1 MIPEQAR
8 LEIIKKKQQGE
19 TWTGISQ
26 WIEEEYGIPI
36 HRTTV
41 QRWYDREAFSE
52 DEVDQEELLESI
64 EDRTKLDKKV
74 ATYKAELN
82 YYKKLYQQAILGDA
96 KKDLIV
102 EAIQTYAPTFDAV
115 PIKPPPAKGKS
126 SKPQVMVAVLT
137 DTHVGEE
144 VFAPQMMSM
153 NAYDYDIFN
162 RRLSGWANQVLNLA
176 TYRRNICNIDELM
189 VPMLGDMISGDIH
202 EELSRTNLDN
212 CMMQMMHTASSISQA
227 LMFLAPHFKTIKVPC
242 VVGNH
247 GRMTR
252 KPPMKDKYMDWDY
265 LAYQW
270 MAAFCANQKNIHFD
284 IPKSFAHIVDIAGKN
299 VLMFHGD
306 AISGGG
312 SSASISRM
320 IGSMRGVIQFKQAL
334 ESTIVEH
341 DGVMPGNFSDVLMGH
356 FHRVDVMDI
365 GTGSAY
371 ICGTMKGGDE
381 FALQRVQ
388 AITPPKQVVTYWH
401 PDYGNVGMEV
411 IYLDRFDTLPSMF
424 NSTMQDVW
432 ATTYAKV

>member
-8 LEIIKKKQQGE
+8 LEIIKKKQEGE

-64 EDRTKLDKKV
+64 EDRTKLDKKL

-82 YYKKLYQQAILGDA
+82 YYKKLYQQVISGDA

-115 PIKPPPAKGKS
+115 PVKPPPAKGKS
-126 SKPQVMVAVLT
+126 ATPQVMVAVLT
-137 DTHVGEE
+137 DTHVGEQ
-144 VFAPQMMSM
+144 VFAPQMMDM
-153 NAYDYDIFN
+153 NSYDYDIFN

-176 TYRRNICNIDELM
+176 TYRRNICTIDELM

-212 CMMQMMHTASSISQA
+212 CMMQMMHTASSIAQA

-247 GRMTR
+247 GRMTK

-270 MAAFCANQKNIHFD
+270 MAAFCANQKNIQFD

-320 IGSMRGVIQFKQAL
+320 IGNMRGVIQFKQAL

-341 DGVMPGNFSDVLMGH
+341 DGVMPGNFSDVMMGH
-356 FHRVDVMDI
+356 FHRIDVMDI
-365 GTGSAY
+365 GTGAAY
-371 ICGTMKGGDE
+371 LCGTMKGGDE

-401 PDYGNVGMEV
+401 PYYGNVGMEV
-411 IYLDRFDTLPSMF
+411 IYLDRFDDTPSMF
-424 NSTMQDVW
+424 NSTMKDVW

>member
-8 LEIIKKKQQGE
+8 LEIIRKKEQGE
-19 TWTGISQ
+19 TWTGIAQ
-26 WIEEEYGIPI
+26 WMEEEYGISI

-41 QRWYDREAFSE
+41 QRWYDREAFNAE
-52 DEVDQEELLESI
+52 EVDQEELLESI
-64 EDRTKLDKKV
+64 EDRTKIDKKL
-74 ATYKAELN
+74 ATYKAELA
-82 YYKKLYQQAILGDA
+82 YYKKLYTQVISSDA

-102 EAIQTYAPTFDAV
+102 DAIKAYAPTFDAV
-115 PIKPPPAKGKS
+115 KIQPPKHKGKS
-126 SKPQVMVAVLT
+126 SEAQVMVAVLT
-137 DTHVGEE
+137 DTHVGEQ
-144 VFAPQMMSM
+144 VFSPQVMQM
-153 NAYDYDIFN
+153 NTYDYEVFN
-162 RRLSGWANQVLNLA
+162 RRLSGWAMQVINLA
-176 TYRRNICNIDELM
+176 NYRRNICPINELM

-202 EELSRTNLDN
+202 EELSRTNIDN
-212 CMMQMMHTASSISQA
+212 CMMQMLNTAHSIAQA
-227 LMFLAPHFKTIKVPC
+227 LMFLAPHFKTITVPC

-284 IPKSFAHIVDIAGKN
+284 IPKSFAHVVDIAGRN

-306 AISGGG
+306 SISGGG
-312 SSASISRM
+312 SSAAISKM
-320 IGSMRGVIQFKQAL
+320 IGNMRGVVQFRQEL
-334 ESTIVEH
+334 ETTIVEQ
-341 DGVMPGNFSDVLMGH
+341 DGLMPTQFSDVLMGH

-401 PDYGNVGMEV
+401 PQYGNVGMEV
-411 IYLDRFDTLPSMF
+411 IYLDRFDETPSMF
-424 NSTMQDVW
+424 GRGVSDVW
-432 ATTYAKV
+432 ANTYATV

>member
-8 LEIIKKKQQGE
+8 LEIIRKKQEGE
-19 TWTGISQ
+19 TWTGISK
-26 WIEEEYGIPI
+26 WIEDEYGIVI

-41 QRWYDREAFSE
+41 QRWYDREAFNDE
-52 DEVDQEELLESI
+52 EVDQDELLESI

-74 ATYKAELN
+74 ATYKSELA
-82 YYKKLYQQAILGDA
+82 YYKKLYNQVIASDA
-96 KKDLIV
+96 KKELIV

-115 PIKPPPAKGKS
+115 PITPPPTKGKS
-126 SKPQVMVAVLT
+126 SEPQVMVAALT
-137 DTHVGEE
+137 DTHVGEQ
-144 VFAPQMMSM
+144 VFSPQLMSM
-153 NAYDYDIFN
+153 NSYDYDIFN
-162 RRLSGWANQVLNLA
+162 RRLSGCAIQVLNLD
-176 TYRRNICNIDELM
+176 TYRRNICPINELM
-189 VPMLGDMISGDIH
+189 IPMLGDMISGDIH

-212 CMMQMMHTASSISQA
+212 CMMQMMHVASSIAQA

-270 MAAFCANQKNIHFD
+270 MAAFCANQKNIQFD
-284 IPKSFAHIVDIAGKN
+284 IPKSFAHIVDVAGKN

-320 IGSMRGVIQFKQAL
+320 IGNMRGVIQFKQAL

-341 DGVMPGNFSDVLMGH
+341 DGVMPGNFNDVMMGH

-381 FALQRVQ
+381 FALQRV
-388 AITPPKQVVTYWH
+388 
-401 PDYGNVGMEV
+401 
-411 IYLDRFDTLPSMF
+411 
-424 NSTMQDVW
+424 
-432 ATTYAKV
+432 

>member
-312 SSASISRM
+312 SSASIGRM

>member
-8 LEIIKKKQQGE
+8 LEIIRKKQEGE
-19 TWTGISQ
+19 TWTGISK
-26 WIEEEYGIPI
+26 WIEDEYGIVI

-41 QRWYDREAFSE
+41 QRWYDREAFN
-52 DEVDQEELLESI
+52 DGEVDQDELLESI

-74 ATYKAELN
+74 ATYKSELA
-82 YYKKLYQQAILGDA
+82 YYKKLYNQVIASDA
-96 KKDLIV
+96 KKELIV

-115 PIKPPPAKGKS
+115 PITPPPTKGKS
-126 SKPQVMVAVLT
+126 SEPQVMVAALT
-137 DTHVGEE
+137 DTHVGEQ
-144 VFAPQMMSM
+144 VFSPQLMSM
-153 NAYDYDIFN
+153 NSYDYDIFN
-162 RRLSGWANQVLNLA
+162 RRLSGWAMQVLNLA
-176 TYRRNICNIDELM
+176 TYRRNICPINELM
-189 VPMLGDMISGDIH
+189 IPMLGDMISGDIH

-212 CMMQMMHTASSISQA
+212 CMMQMMHVASSIAQA

-270 MAAFCANQKNIHFD
+270 MAAFCANQKNIQFD

-320 IGSMRGVIQFKQAL
+320 IGNMRGVIQFKQAL

-341 DGVMPGNFSDVLMGH
+341 DGVMPGNFTDVMMGH

-401 PDYGNVGMEV
+401 PHYGNVGHEV
-411 IYLDRFDTLPSMF
+411 IYLNRFDDTPSMF
-424 NSTMQDVW
+424 NSTMKDVW

>member
-8 LEIIKKKQQGE
+8 LEIIKKKQEGE

-64 EDRTKLDKKV
+64 EDRTKLDKKL

-82 YYKKLYQQAILGDA
+82 YYKKLYQQVISGDA

-115 PIKPPPAKGKS
+115 PVKPPPAKGKS
-126 SKPQVMVAVLT
+126 ATPQVMVAVLT
-137 DTHVGEE
+137 DTHVGEQ
-144 VFAPQMMSM
+144 VFAPQMMDM
-153 NAYDYDIFN
+153 NSYDYDIFN

-176 TYRRNICNIDELM
+176 TYRRNICTIDELM

-212 CMMQMMHTASSISQA
+212 CMMQMMHTASSIAQA

-247 GRMTR
+247 GRMTK

-320 IGSMRGVIQFKQAL
+320 IGNMRGVIQFKQAL

-341 DGVMPGNFSDVLMGH
+341 DGVMPGNFSDVMMGH
-356 FHRVDVMDI
+356 FHRIDVMDI
-365 GTGSAY
+365 GTGAAY
-371 ICGTMKGGDE
+371 LCGTMKGGDE

-401 PDYGNVGMEV
+401 PYYGNVGMEV
-411 IYLDRFDTLPSMF
+411 IYLDRFDDTPSMF
-424 NSTMQDVW
+424 NSTMKDVW

>member
-8 LEIIKKKQQGE
+8 LEIIKKKQEGE

-41 QRWYDREAFSE
+41 QRWYDREVFSA
-52 DEVDQEELLESI
+52 DEEGQEELLESL
-64 EDRTKLDKKV
+64 EDRAKLDKKV
-74 ATYKAELN
+74 ATYKAELT
-82 YYKKLYQQAILGDA
+82 YYKKLYQQVILGDA

-176 TYRRNICNIDELM
+176 TYRRNICPIDELM

-212 CMMQMMHTASSISQA
+212 CMMQMMHVASSIAQA

-270 MAAFCANQKNIHFD
+270 MAAFCAKQKNIQFD

-341 DGVMPGNFSDVLMGH
+341 DGVMPGNFSDVIMGH

-411 IYLDRFDTLPSMF
+411 IYLDRFDNTPSMF
-424 NSTMQDVW
+424 NSTMKDVW

>member
-8 LEIIKKKQQGE
+8 LEIIKRKDSGE
-19 TWTGISQ
+19 TWTGIAK
-26 WIEEEYGIPI
+26 WIEKEYGVTI
-36 HRTTV
+36 HRTTI
-41 QRWYDREAFSE
+41 QRWYDREVCR
-52 DEVDQEELLESI
+52 DGEVDQEELLESI

-74 ATYKAELN
+74 ATYKAELA
-82 YYKKLYQQAILGDA
+82 YYKKLYNQVIASDA
-96 KKDLIV
+96 KKELIV
-102 EAIQTYAPTFDAV
+102 DAIQTYAPTFDAV
-115 PIKPPPAKGKS
+115 PVQPPPANGKS
-126 SKPQVMVAVLT
+126 SEPQVMVAVLT
-137 DTHVGEE
+137 DTHVGEQ
-144 VFAPQMMSM
+144 VFSSQLMSM
-153 NAYDYDIFN
+153 NSYDYDIFN
-162 RRLSGWANQVLNLA
+162 RRLSGWASQVINLA
-176 TYRRNICNIDELM
+176 TFRRNVCPINELI
-189 VPMLGDMISGDIH
+189 VPMLGDMVSGDIH

-212 CMMQMMHTASSISQA
+212 CMMQMLHAASSIAQA
-227 LMFLAPHFKTIKVPC
+227 LMFLAPHFQTIKVPC

-270 MAAFCANQKNIHFD
+270 MAAFCAKQKNIQFD

-320 IGSMRGVIQFKQAL
+320 IGNMRGIFQFKQAL

-341 DGVMPGNFSDVLMGH
+341 DGVMPGTFSDVMMGH

-365 GTGSAY
+365 GTGSVY
-371 ICGTMKGGDE
+371 ICGTVKGGDE

-388 AITPPKQVVTYWH
+388 AMTPPKQVVTYWH
-401 PDYGNVGMEV
+401 PSYGNVGMEV
-411 IYLDRFDTLPSMF
+411 IYLNRFDDTPSLF
-424 NSTMQDVW
+424 NSPMKDVW
-432 ATTYAKV
+432 SSTYAKV

>member
-8 LEIIKKKQQGE
+8 LEIIKRKQEGE

-41 QRWYDREAFSE
+41 QRWYDREAFNE
-52 DEVDQEELLESI
+52 EEVDQDELLESI

-74 ATYKAELN
+74 ATYKSELA
-82 YYKKLYQQAILGDA
+82 YYKKLYNQVIASDA
-96 KKDLIV
+96 KKELIV

-115 PIKPPPAKGKS
+115 PITPPPTKGKS
-126 SKPQVMVAVLT
+126 SEPQVMVAALT
-137 DTHVGEE
+137 DTHVGEQ
-144 VFAPQMMSM
+144 VFSPQLMSM
-153 NAYDYDIFN
+153 NSYDYDIFN
-162 RRLSGWANQVLNLA
+162 RRLSGWAMQVLNLA
-176 TYRRNICNIDELM
+176 TYRRNICPINELM
-189 VPMLGDMISGDIH
+189 IPMLGDMISGDIH

-212 CMMQMMHTASSISQA
+212 CMMQMMHVASSIAQA

-270 MAAFCANQKNIHFD
+270 MAAFCENQKNIQFD
-284 IPKSFAHIVDIAGKN
+284 IPKSFAHIVDVAGKN

-320 IGSMRGVIQFKQAL
+320 IGNMRGVIQFKQAL

-341 DGVMPGNFSDVLMGH
+341 DGVMPGNFTDVMMGH

-401 PDYGNVGMEV
+401 PHYGNVGHEV
-411 IYLDRFDTLPSMF
+411 IYLNRFDDTPSMF
-424 NSTMQDVW
+424 NSTMKDVW

>member
-8 LEIIKKKQQGE
+8 LEIIRKKQEGE
-19 TWTGISQ
+19 TWTGISK
-26 WIEEEYGIPI
+26 WIEDEYGIVI

-41 QRWYDREAFSE
+41 QRWYDREAFNDE
-52 DEVDQEELLESI
+52 EVDQDELLESI

-74 ATYKAELN
+74 ATYKSELA
-82 YYKKLYQQAILGDA
+82 YYKKLYNQVIASDA
-96 KKDLIV
+96 KKELIV
-102 EAIQTYAPTFDAV
+102 AAIQTYAPTFDAV
-115 PIKPPPAKGKS
+115 PITPPPTKGKS
-126 SKPQVMVAVLT
+126 SEPQVMVAALT
-137 DTHVGEE
+137 DTHVGEQ
-144 VFAPQMMSM
+144 VFSPQLMSM
-153 NAYDYDIFN
+153 NSYDYDIFN
-162 RRLSGWANQVLNLA
+162 RRLSGWAMQVLNLA
-176 TYRRNICNIDELM
+176 TYRRNICPINELM
-189 VPMLGDMISGDIH
+189 IPMLGDMISGDIH

-212 CMMQMMHTASSISQA
+212 CMMQMMHVASSIAQA

-270 MAAFCANQKNIHFD
+270 MAAFCANQKNIQFD
-284 IPKSFAHIVDIAGKN
+284 IPKSFAHIVDVAGKN

-320 IGSMRGVIQFKQAL
+320 IGNMRGVIQFKQAL

-341 DGVMPGNFSDVLMGH
+341 DGVMPGNFTDVMMGH

-381 FALQRVQ
+381 FALQGGQ

-401 PDYGNVGMEV
+401 PHYGNVGHEV
-411 IYLDRFDTLPSMF
+411 IYLNRFDDTPSMF
-424 NSTMQDVW
+424 NSTMKDVW

>member
-8 LEIIKKKQQGE
+8 LEIIKRKQEGE

-41 QRWYDREAFSE
+41 QRWYDREAFNE
-52 DEVDQEELLESI
+52 EEVDQDELLESI

-74 ATYKAELN
+74 ATYKAELA
-82 YYKKLYQQAILGDA
+82 YYKKLYNQVIASDA
-96 KKDLIV
+96 KKELIV
-102 EAIQTYAPTFDAV
+102 DAIQAYAPTFDPV
-115 PIKPPPAKGKS
+115 PVKPPPPKGKS
-126 SKPQVMVAVLT
+126 AEPQVMVAVLT
-137 DTHVGEE
+137 DTHVGEK
-144 VFAPQMMSM
+144 VFSQQMMTM
-153 NAYDYDIFN
+153 NAYDFTVFS
-162 RRLSGWANQVLNLA
+162 RRLSGWANQVLKLA
-176 TYRRNICNIDELM
+176 TYRRNICTIDELM
-189 VPMLGDMISGDIH
+189 VPMLGDMVSGDIH

-212 CMMQMMHTASSISQA
+212 CMMQMMYAASSIAQA

-270 MAAFCANQKNIHFD
+270 MAAFCANQKNIQFD

-320 IGSMRGVIQFKQAL
+320 IGNMRGVVQFKQAL

-341 DGVMPGNFSDVLMGH
+341 DGVMPGNFSDVMMGH
-356 FHRVDVMDI
+356 FHRIDVMDI

-388 AITPPKQVVTYWH
+388 AMTPPKQVVTYWH
-401 PDYGNVGMEV
+401 PHYGNVGMEV
-411 IYLDRFDTLPSMF
+411 VYLDRFDDTPSMF
-424 NSTMQDVW
+424 STNVDDVW
-432 ATTYAKV
+432 ATTYAS

>member
-1 MIPEQAR
+1 MIPEKAR
-8 LEIIKKKQQGE
+8 LEIIEKKEMGE
-19 TWTGISQ
+19 TWTGVAK
-26 WIEEEYGIPI
+26 WIEEEYGISI

-52 DEVDQEELLESI
+52 EEVDQEEILESI
-64 EDRTKLDKKV
+64 EDRTKLDKKI
-74 ATYKAELN
+74 ATYKSELA
-82 YYKKLYQQAILGDA
+82 YYKKLYNQVISSDA
-96 KKDLIV
+96 KKELIV

-126 SKPQVMVAVLT
+126 AEPQVMVAVLT
-137 DTHVGEE
+137 DTHVGEQ
-144 VFAPQMMSM
+144 VFAPQLMSM
-153 NAYDYDIFN
+153 NSYDYDIFN
-162 RRLSGWANQVLNLA
+162 RRLSGWATQVLNLA
-176 TYRRNICNIDELM
+176 TYRRNICPINELV

-212 CMMQMMHTASSISQA
+212 CMMQMLHTASSISQA

-312 SSASISRM
+312 SSASISKM
-320 IGSMRGVIQFKQAL
+320 IGNMRGVIQFKQAL

-341 DGVMPGNFSDVLMGH
+341 DGVMPGNFSDVMMGH

-401 PDYGNVGMEV
+401 PYYGNVGHEV
-411 IYLDRFDTLPSMF
+411 VYLDRFDDTPSMF
-424 NSTMQDVW
+424 NSTMKDVW
-432 ATTYAKV
+432 AESYAKV

>member
-8 LEIIKKKQQGE
+8 LEIIRKKDLGE
-19 TWTGISQ
+19 TWTGISK
-26 WIEEEYGIPI
+26 WIEEEYGIVI

-41 QRWYDREAFSE
+41 QRWYDREAFNDE
-52 DEVDQEELLESI
+52 EVDQDELLESI

-74 ATYKAELN
+74 ATYKAELA
-82 YYKKLYQQAILGDA
+82 YYKKLYNQVIASDA
-96 KKDLIV
+96 KKELIV
-102 EAIQTYAPTFDAV
+102 DAIQTYAPTFDAV
-115 PIKPPPAKGKS
+115 PVNPPPAKGKS
-126 SKPQVMVAVLT
+126 SEPQVMVAVLT
-137 DTHVGEE
+137 DTHVGEQ
-144 VFAPQMMSM
+144 VFSSQLMSM
-153 NAYDYDIFN
+153 NSYDYDIFN
-162 RRLSGWANQVLNLA
+162 RRLSGWASQVINLA
-176 TYRRNICNIDELM
+176 TFRRNVCPINELI
-189 VPMLGDMISGDIH
+189 VPMLGDMVSGDIH

-212 CMMQMMHTASSISQA
+212 CMMQMLHAASSIAQA
-227 LMFLAPHFKTIKVPC
+227 LMFLAPHFQTIKVPC

-270 MAAFCANQKNIHFD
+270 MAAFCANQKNIQFD
-284 IPKSFAHIVDIAGKN
+284 IPKSFAHIVEIAGTN

-320 IGSMRGVIQFKQAL
+320 IGNMRGVTQFKQAL
-334 ESTIVEH
+334 ENTIVEH
-341 DGVMPGNFSDVLMGH
+341 DGVMPGNFTDVMMGH

-388 AITPPKQVVTYWH
+388 SMTLPKQLVTYWH
-401 PDYGNVGMEV
+401 PHYGNVGMEV
-411 IYLDRFDTLPSMF
+411 VYLDRFDDTPSMF
-424 NSTMQDVW
+424 STNVDDVW
-432 ATTYAKV
+432 ATTYAS